1 LTSCSAGV
9 LPQNDP
15 CLVAHRVHEPPR
27 NLSVDR
33 LDGLTKASITSSSLD
48 FGETSQ
54 HFIDAITLLEQA
66 TRIDPHFALA
76 YCQIAAADDWLY
88 SLNLEPTSKRRTH
101 GDAAVKEGLR
111 LKPNLP
117 ETHFA
122 AANHLCVCYHDYDGA
137 RVHIGIAE
145 RASPNSADALAL
157 GGYIDERQGLW
168 AQSTKALE
176 RACNLDPKNP
186 EFLFELSDNYRCL
199 HQYRDAERCLD
210 RLIALQPDNPTW
222 KLAKARLS
230 FDEKADMH
238 ALQATLESVP
248 SSIKINDEM
257 FPWAI
262 CTLIYTHEWS
272 KARELVRSR
281 SNEELPFAG
290 GPFVPRACLEIPI
303 AKLQGENIE
312 RNTEFAAAR
321 NQLLQKVEAHPESPY
336 FLSVLAQIDA
346 YLGRKQ
352 EAIQE
357 AKRTTEMLPVSK
369 DAWNGP
375 QLVNTLAQVYALTN
389 EPDLAFRTLEV
400 AIKLPASEISYGE
413 LKLDPNWDSIRLDPR
428 FDKLLAQLA
437 PNG

>member
-1 LTSCSAGV
+1 MIFILQA
-9 LPQNDP
+9 
-15 CLVAHRVHEPPR
+15 
-27 NLSVDR
+27 
-33 LDGLTKASITSSSLD
+33 KASITSSSLNY
-48 FGETSQ
+48 GETSQ
-54 HFIDAITLLEQA
+54 HFLNAITLLEEA
-66 TRIDPHFALA
+66 TRMDPNFALA

-88 SLNLEPTSKRRTH
+88 ALNLEPTSKRRTH
-101 GDAAVKEGLR
+101 GDVAVNEALR

-122 AANHLCVCYHDYDGA
+122 AANHLCICYHDYEGA

-145 RASPNSADALAL
+145 RASPNSADAFAL

-168 AQSTKALE
+168 PQSTKAFE

-186 EFLFELSDNYRCL
+186 EFLFDLTDNYRCL
-199 HQYRDAERCLD
+199 RQYRDAERGFD
-210 RLIALQPDNPTW
+210 RLIALQPNNPTW
-222 KLAKARLS
+222 KLAKARIS
-230 FDEKADMH
+230 FDEEADMS
-238 ALQATLESVP
+238 AMQATLAAVP
-248 SSIKINDEM
+248 SSIRINNEI

-281 SNEELPFAG
+281 SSEELPFGG
-290 GPFVPRACLEIPI
+290 GPFVPRVCLEIPI

-312 RNTEFAAAR
+312 RNAEFTAAR

-346 YLGRKQ
+346 YLGRNQ

-357 AKRTTEMLPVSK
+357 AKHAVEMLPVSK

-375 QLVNTLAQVYALTN
+375 QLVNTLAQVYALTS
-389 EPDLAFRTLEV
+389 EPDLAFRTLDV

-413 LKLDPNWDSIRLDPR
+413 LKLDPNWDSIRMDPR